1 MYTYES
7 PRPPS
12 GLSMDAFDYPLPP
25 ERIAQTPIEPRDA
38 ARLLVSVGDGPT
50 RHLHVRDLPSL
61 LGPGDVLVLNE
72 TRVIPARLA
81 LRRPTGG
88 AVEVL
93 LVDLVDGAPID
104 GTDPPTRPTR
114 TWKALVKPSRKIAP
128 GTVLRSEPDLD
139 VEIGEHLGGGQRL
152 VTLRDPV
159 TNNALD
165 AAQEDD
171 LLSRHGVMPL
181 PPYITT
187 TLADQSRYQT
197 TFAQLPGSAAA
208 PTAGLHFTAELLERC
223 RAAGASVHTVEL
235 RVGLDT
241 FRPVTV
247 ERPEDHEI
255 HSERF
260 RVPASTL
267 DACRAAKERGGRVIA
282 VGTTSVRALESA
294 AAAHQTEGRTRLFIY
309 GNYEFRLVDL
319 LLTNFHLPKSS
330 LLLLV
335 QSFVGDRWR
344 TLYDEAIQDRYR
356 FLSFGDAL
364 LLGRSTAI
372 H

>member
-1 MYTYES
+1 MHTYES
-7 PRPPS
+7 PRPSS
-12 GLSMDAFDYPLPP
+12 GLSMGAFDYPLPP

-38 ARLLVSVGDGPT
+38 ARLLVSVGTGPS
-50 RHLHVRDLPSL
+50 RHLHVSDLPSL
-61 LGPGDVLVLNE
+61 LLPGDVLVLNE
-72 TRVIPARLA
+72 TKVIPARLV
-81 LRRPTGG
+81 LRKPTGG
-88 AVEVL
+88 AVEIL
-93 LVDLVDGAPID
+93 LLDLID
-104 GTDPPTRPTR
+104 AADHRA
-114 TWKALVKPSRKIAP
+114 WKALVKPSRKVAP
-128 GTVLRSEPDLD
+128 GSVLRSDPDLD
-139 VEIGEHLGGGQRL
+139 VEIGDRLDGGQRL
-152 VTLRDPV
+152 VTLRDPA
-159 TNNALD
+159 TSNPLD
-165 AAQEDD
+165 PADEEDR
-171 LLSRHGVMPL
+171 LSRHGTMPL
-181 PPYITT
+181 PPYITE

-208 PTAGLHFTAELLERC
+208 PTAGLHFTPELLEKC

-260 RVPASTL
+260 RVPAATL
-267 DACRAAKERGGRVIA
+267 AACREAKAHGGRVIA

-294 AAAHQTEGRTRLFIY
+294 AAAEIAEGRTRLFIY
-309 GNYEFRLVDL
+309 GDYEFRLVDV

-335 QSFVGDRWR
+335 QAFCGDRWR
-344 TLYDEAIQDRYR
+344 SLYDEAIHERYR

-364 LLGRSTAI
+364 LLSRRASPDTFPA
-372 H
+372 

>member
-1 MYTYES
+1 
-7 PRPPS
+7 
-12 GLSMDAFDYPLPP
+12 MDEFDYLLPP

-72 TRVIPARLA
+72 TKVIPARLA
-81 LRRPTGG
+81 LRKPTGG

-93 LVDLVDGAPID
+93 LLDLVDGADMDGADID
-104 GTDPPTRPTR
+104 GADPTTRPTR

-128 GTVLRSEPDLD
+128 GTVLRSGPDLD
-139 VEIGEHLGGGQRL
+139 VEIGEHFDGGQRL

-159 TNNALD
+159 TNNALGP
-165 AAQEDD
+165 AEEEDR
-171 LLSRHGVMPL
+171 LARHGVMPL

-187 TLADQSRYQT
+187 TLDDQSRYQT

-208 PTAGLHFTAELLERC
+208 PTAGLHFTAELLQRC

-235 RVGLDT
+235 CVGLDT

-247 ERPEDHEI
+247 DSPEHHEI

-267 DACRAAKERGGRVIA
+267 AVCREAKAQGGRVIA

-294 AAAHQTEGRTRLFIY
+294 AAAEQTEGRTRLFIY
-309 GNYEFRLVDL
+309 GNYQFRLVDV
-319 LLTNFHLPKSS
+319 LLTNFHLPRSS

-335 QSFVGDRWR
+335 QAFCGDRWR
-344 TLYDEAIQDRYR
+344 TLYDEAMQEQYR

-364 LLGRSTAI
+364 LLGRS